1 MFINLAIALLQG
13 NLWVNVWSN
22 TAQSLNIYY
31 TTLDECV
38 FVCVSCACQ
47 NAEEFLWFPPHSWQE
62 SSILT
67 KTCDCSLSTSP
78 SSPFYS
84 SHTIHMSPLFFF
96 PASGPQQDDYFNINH
111 SHTPCKTHEREKQS
125 KKDKR
130 ERHRRWILINSFKT
144 KKTIWLSALSLR
156 EWATK
161 FRASRQRNLK
171 AKLFKWSN

>member
-1 MFINLAIALLQG
+1 MSDLILLKVWIFITQH
-13 NLWVNVWSN
+13 WTNVCLCVYRVPAKTQRNSCGFRL
-22 TAQSLNIYY
+22 TAGRNPQ
-31 TTLDECV
+31 
-38 FVCVSCACQ
+38 
-47 NAEEFLWFPPHSWQE
+47 SWQRLATAL
-62 SSILT
+62 SQHPPLPPSTHLT
-67 KTCDCSLSTSP
+67 PSTSL
-78 SSPFYS
+78 
-84 SHTIHMSPLFFF
+84 LFFF